1 MRICFVCSGN
11 ICRSPTAEVVLVAML
26 REAGYDDVEVDSAG
40 TGDWHAGDDMDSR
53 ARATLNANSYPHPRH
68 EAKQF
73 TVDDFAGRD
82 LVIALDRGHAR
93 HLRYLADEAD
103 DPQAARDK
111 VVLLRSFDPVAAAD
125 GDLDV
130 PDPYYDDSEGFIE
143 VLRQVERA
151 CRGLVEAISRDGGSG
166 QQGG

>member
-1 MRICFVCSGN
+1 
-11 ICRSPTAEVVLVAML
+11 ML
-26 REAGYDDVEVDSAG
+26 REAGRDDVEVDSAG
-40 TGDWHAGDDMDSR
+40 TGDWHAGDDMDVR
-53 ARATLNANSYPHPRH
+53 ARATLDAHSYLHPRH

-82 LVIALDRGHAR
+82 LVVALDRGHAR
-93 HLRYLADEAD
+93 HLRYLADEGA

-111 VVLLRSFDPVAAAD
+111 VVLLRSFDPVAVAD

-130 PDPYYDDSEGFIE
+130 PDPYYDGADGFTE

-151 CRGLVEAISRDGGSG
+151 CRGLLDAIPRDAGSG
-166 QQGG
+166 QQTPRPVPS